1 MRCSGAK
8 TTGILLGLAV
18 VQFPNTPEL
27 NVPMAKHYISRV
39 RSIIDELAGRRTA
52 VMLVR
57 AKRGGNWT
65 KVGYAVILKPTE
77 SAAISAQLIR
87 IRRAK
92 FPRVMLKTRAAR
104 PVETWYVTR

>member
-1 MRCSGAK
+1 MRGRGAK
-8 TTGILLGLAV
+8 TTGTLLSLAV
-18 VQFPNTPEL
+18 VRLPNTWE
-27 NVPMAKHYISRV
+27 NSVPMAKRYISRV
-39 RSIIDELAGRRTA
+39 RSIINELVGRKTA
-52 VMLVR
+52 NMLVS
-57 AKRGGNWT
+57 AKKGGNWT